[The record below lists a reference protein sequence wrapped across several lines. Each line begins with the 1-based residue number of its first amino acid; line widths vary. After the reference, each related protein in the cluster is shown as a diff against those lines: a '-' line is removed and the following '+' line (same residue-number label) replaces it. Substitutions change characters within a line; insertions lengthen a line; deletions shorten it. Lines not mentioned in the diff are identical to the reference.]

1 MTAESETYRPTF
13 QLQSFSRSRHINE
26 WPQTPQM
33 DSGHLVD
40 SNRGWRT
47 QYPAVNEQAC
57 IACNLCFLF
66 CPDAAIQNDA
76 QGIPQIIDD
85 WCKGCGICAVE
96 CPKDAIAMIKNAAM
110 DEQNGEFD
118 EAVNVNGAL
127 NE

>member
-1 MTAESETYRPTF
+1 MNSPVKIPETICLIQPFTRPDR
-13 QLQSFSRSRHINE
+13 LQD

-33 DSGHLVD
+33 HSGHLAD

-47 QYPAVNEQAC
+47 QYPEVLADAC

-66 CPDAAIQNDA
+66 CPDAAIYNNE

-96 CPKDAIAMIKNAAM
+96 CPKNAIVMTHAVTTGES
-110 DEQNGEFD
+110 DE
-118 EAVNVNGAL
+118 
-127 NE
+127 

>member
-1 MTAESETYRPTF
+1 MSTSTKTQCSICNLQHFARPAN
-13 QLQSFSRSRHINE
+13 LKD

-33 DSGHLVD
+33 HSGHLTD

-47 QYPAVNEQAC
+47 QYPEVLTDAC

-66 CPDAAIQNDA
+66 CPDAAIYNNE

-96 CPKDAIAMIKNAAM
+96 CPKNAIVMTHAVATGES
-110 DEQNGEFD
+110 DE
-118 EAVNVNGAL
+118 
-127 NE
+127 